1 MSVASEAVQEA
12 IEMQD
17 EEISLT
23 VPQTQ
28 FFSSKA
34 LYTAA
39 VAGFGSGKTQA
50 AVARLMTTKLEYP
63 NIDLAYLAPTYSLI
77 RDIFYPYIGEILSNL
92 GLKYTINKSEHN
104 IYIQDHGRIICRTM
118 DNPDMLVGWQAGDG
132 FLDEFDVL
140 KTDKA
145 LAVMRKL
152 SARLRQKFPDGKIN
166 QRFVTTTPE
175 GFKATY
181 QLFKKDPLKNSQLIQ
196 MSTYSNAANL
206 PEGYIQDLIDLYPEQ
221 LIEAYL
227 MGEFVNLQ
235 AGSVY
240 YNFDRRTHDTK
251 YVAKPREPIHVGMD
265 FNVHDM
271 CASAH
276 IKRQGTLYA
285 VDEFFG
291 LRDTPDVCDAL
302 KEAYDDHPVI
312 VYPDASGKGTS
323 SKSASLS
330 DIKILNDAGFVVR
343 ARSSN
348 PLIKNRVASVNKQFE
363 IGNYF
368 INCTRCPELA
378 LAFEQQAYNPTT
390 GQPEKDGHL
399 DNRVD
404 GAGYLQHY
412 LHPIVHRKITEHRL
426 GGF

>member
-1 MSVASEAVQEA
+1 MSIASDAVLEAVQH
-12 IEMQD
+12 MD
-17 EEISLT
+17 EEIELT
-23 VPQTQ
+23 IPQTQ
-28 FFSSKA
+28 FFTSKA

-50 AVARLMTTKLEYP
+50 AVSRLMSTKLEYP
-63 NIDLAYLAPTYSLI
+63 TIDLAYLAPTYSLI
-77 RDIFYPYIGEILSNL
+77 RDIFYPYIGEILSSL
-92 GLKYTINKSEHN
+92 DLKFNINKSEHN
-104 IYIQDHGRIICRTM
+104 IYIEGHGRILCRTM
-118 DNPDMLVGWQAGDG
+118 DNPDMLVGWEAGDG

-152 SARLRQKFPDGKIN
+152 SARLRQKFPDGKLN

-181 QLFKKDPLKNSQLIQ
+181 QLFKKDPLKNSKLIQ
-196 MSTYSNAANL
+196 MSTYSNEHNL
-206 PEGYIQDLIDLYPEQ
+206 PDDYIQGLIDLYPSQ

-235 AGSVY
+235 AGTVY

-251 YVAKPREPIHVGMD
+251 YVAKPRETIHVGLD

-271 CASAH
+271 CGSAH
-276 IKRQGTLYA
+276 VKRGGALYA

-291 LRDTPDVCDAL
+291 LRDTPDMCDAL
-302 KEAYDDHPVI
+302 TEAYQDHQVI
-312 VYPDASGKGTS
+312 VYPDASGKGTT

-330 DIKILNDAGFVVR
+330 DIKILTDAGFKVR

-363 IGNYF
+363 LNNYF
-368 INCTRCPELA
+368 INCKRCPELA
-378 LAFEQQAYNPTT
+378 LSYEQQAYNPVT

-412 LHPIVHRKITEHRL
+412 LHPIVHRKLTERQL